1 MSIVDGEWDVS
12 VSSPM
17 GEQKSVATLRAEGG
31 VLTGWNASSVETQPI
46 LDGKIDGN
54 ALSWSMEATSPF
66 PITLEFEA
74 TITGDRIEGDVK
86 AGMFGKMK
94 LVATRRPGPS
104 SR

>member
-1 MSIVDGEWDVS
+1 MSTVDGEWDVS
-12 VSSPM
+12 VRSPM
-17 GEQKSVATLRAEGG
+17 GDQKSVATLKAEGG
-31 VLTGWNASSVETQPI
+31 VLTGQNTSSAETQPL

-54 ALSWSMEATSPF
+54 ALSWSMKATSPF

-74 TITGDRIEGDVK
+74 TIMGDRIEGDVK

-94 LVATRRPGPS
+94 LVATRRLGPS